1 LLGVRLKPT
10 KIRPDEVLVTFR
22 LSEDGRV
29 PTNLETARLVTYLSQ
44 EMTKIWNSGYLLRR
58 LKRQFKQLFINDTAD
73 SKGAHSKSQ
82 DARKLVETL
91 ALSAFEV
98 AKATPSE
105 ALSDS

>member
-1 LLGVRLKPT
+1 
-10 KIRPDEVLVTFR
+10 VLVTFR